1 MSLQRLFILALLST
15 NILFSEGEETSP
27 PSSPLPPTNKESLN
41 PFEEFLRP
49 SMIEWDITNTHIV
62 AFYGHPRSRIMGIV
76 GRLSK
81 DELAR
86 QLRQYAQEYEKVSG
100 KPCIPSVYLIY
111 GTCQPGGEIGIMPA
125 NLVQEYITFTETNG
139 FFLFLD
145 HQIGKYSVEQAISRL
160 LPFMKYPHVHPALD
174 PEWRTLRPMK
184 EIGSVSAEE
193 INHAQKILSDYLVK
207 ENLHLP
213 KILVIHQFHWKMIRQ
228 RHLVKTGYPYVY
240 LVHTADGFGP
250 PNLKKSTYAYNTL
263 ATNMP
268 YKGFKLFFYSGYK
281 GAGYD
286 EPLMK
291 PQDVLALNPSP
302 FLIIYQ

>member
-1 MSLQRLFILALLST
+1 MRVDTFFLFALLAT
-15 NILFSEGEETSP
+15 NSLFSEGEESQSP
-27 PSSPLPPTNKESLN
+27 SFPRDFREEVIN
-41 PFEEFLRP
+41 PFVDVMRP
-49 SMIEWDITNTHIV
+49 SVIEWDITNAHVV
-62 AFYGHPRSRIMGIV
+62 AFYGHPKSRIMGIV

-86 QLRQYAQEYEKVSG
+86 ELRRYAADYEKASG
-100 KPCIPSVYLIY
+100 KPTLPAVYLIY
-111 GTCQPGGEIGIMPA
+111 GTCHPGGDIGIMSS

-139 FFLFLD
+139 FLLFLD
-145 HQIGKYSVEQAISRL
+145 HQIGKYTVEQAMSKL

-184 EIGSVSAEE
+184 EIGSVTAEE
-193 INHAQKILSDYLVK
+193 VNNVQKILSDYLIK
-207 ENLHLP
+207 ENIRLP
-213 KILVIHQFHWKMIRQ
+213 KILVIHQFNWKMIRQ
-228 RHLVKTGYPYVY
+228 RHLVRTGYPYVY
-240 LVHTADGFGP
+240 LIHTADGFGSP
-250 PNLKKSTYAYNTL
+250 QLKRNTYAYNAQ

-268 YKGFKLFFYSGYK
+268 YKGFKLFFYSGFK

-291 PQDVLALNPSP
+291 PEEVISLKPIP